1 MNYEY
6 KQQQINKHEQ
16 ILYYSDIQSLLKL
29 ES

>member
-6 KQQQINKHEQ
+6 KRQQINKHEQ